1 MSAENLL
8 YTMNKHNYLAHGRRG
23 TWLRASALSLAV
35 LSLAACK
42 FGPDF
47 KGAAMAVPV
56 EFRGASASPDSIAD
70 LPWQSVLKNGELQ
83 SLLRET
89 YANNRDFRAMMANV
103 DSARRYITVANAP
116 LFPWVSY
123 GGTLSK
129 GANYTNGNPVQT
141 GGTTTTPGMV
151 KGAASWE
158 LDLWGKTRR
167 ATEAAEADY
176 LASEFGQR
184 ALMLSLLRQVADGYL
199 QLLQLDEELA
209 IMRESVVSYT
219 DSLNLFKA
227 QMEGG
232 IGDKLQVASAEAALA
247 ASKAQVPALE
257 SQIASLENTLSVLAG
272 RTPGRISRSGS
283 LQEMAGAGRVPAGL
297 PAALLAHRPD
307 VLQSEQ
313 QLRSANAKIGVAIA
327 NYFPSISLTGAGGF
341 VSADLTSATRKKSGW
356 GIGANLS
363 GPLFQAGSLRAQELI
378 ARNDFL
384 AAKNDYEQTV
394 LAALADV
401 STILI
406 SRAKLS
412 EIIAEQEKAVSA
424 YRTAVTTSMD
434 RYRNGLSN
442 YYEVLTAQQNL
453 FPAQTLLA
461 QYRYQYAATL
471 PTLYAALGGG
481 WNTTNREMIA
491 GASETPASTR

>member
-1 MSAENLL
+1 MK
-8 YTMNKHNYLAHGRRG
+8 MNTNIHNARRG
-23 TWLRASALSLAV
+23 RAAKLYASALALAALSLA
-35 LSLAACK
+35 SCK
-42 FGPDF
+42 LGPDY
-47 KGAAMAVPV
+47 KGAAMAVPA
-56 EFRGASASPDSIAD
+56 EFRGAGSSLESIAD
-70 LPWQSVLKNGELQ
+70 LPWWLVLKNGELQ

-103 DSARRYITVANAP
+103 DSARRYVTVANAP
-116 LFPWVSY
+116 LFPWLSY
-123 GGTLSK
+123 GGSISK
-129 GANYTNGNPVQT
+129 GANYSNGNAIQT
-141 GGTTTTPGMV
+141 GGTTTTPGSV
-151 KGAASWE
+151 HGAASWE
-158 LDLWGKTRR
+158 LDIWGKTRR
-167 ATEAAEADY
+167 ATEAAEAEY

-209 IMRESVVSYT
+209 IMHESVKSYT
-219 DSLNLFKA
+219 DSLQLFKT

-272 RTPGRISRSGS
+272 RTPGRINRSGS
-283 LQEMAGAGRVPAGL
+283 LREMAGAGRVPAGL
-297 PAALLAHRPD
+297 PASLLAHRPD

-313 QLRSANAKIGVAIA
+313 KLRAANAKIGVAIA
-327 NYFPSISLTGAGGF
+327 NYFPSISLTGAGGL
-341 VSADLTSATRKKSGW
+341 VSSDLTTATKKKGSW
-356 GIGANLS
+356 GIGANLT
-363 GPLFQAGSLRAQELI
+363 GPLFQAGTLRAEEKI
-378 ARNDFL
+378 ARNDFI

-394 LAALADV
+394 LLALSDV
-401 STILI
+401 STTLI
-406 SRAKLS
+406 QRAKLR
-412 EIIAEQEKAVSA
+412 EIIAEQEKAVDA

-481 WNTTNREMIA
+481 WNNTNREMVA
-491 GASETPASTR
+491 GSAVAPRN